1 MAKVKALYSYSYDY
15 EGSKI
20 SFKCGDE
27 FQLLAK
33 VNPDWWHVRRWIDQ
47 GSQDIYIPAVYVK
60 EVGEEANPLYE
71 NMADLKKQVD
81 EFKKKESSTPPPPTA
96 RKPKHD
102 RSSNDKIKAVVR
114 QDVPLGSAAPDNATE
129 TESVAH
135 RAKKLAE
142 NFQAKKQ
149 EEESGISKTGSTS
162 PLVLPKRSQS
172 TRRDEE
178 PGSPRS
184 TRKLLQESGSSG
196 NILSVASKP
205 RSRSMNTRPADK
217 KDENSVS
224 STDLHQD
231 APSTTAKKQPPP
243 VLPKMNKLGRPK
255 SMLMFSP
262 TEDVSEEVFASAL
275 QSQLTEQIKQR
286 SVNSAGVATT
296 ATGVTGS
303 KNGDQKSSQGDAQ
316 PHTVKVHDQY
326 FFGGRRVGGGS
337 CLQTSPP
344 HWKSHSSLFPPLI
357 WVGRFSLP

>member
-1 MAKVKALYSYSYDY
+1 MAKVKALYSYAYDY

-33 VNPDWWHVRRWIDQ
+33 VNNDWWHVRRWIDQ

-60 EVGEEANPLYE
+60 EVGGEVNPLYE

-102 RSSNDKIKAVVR
+102 RSSNDKKAVVR
-114 QDVPLGSAAPDNATE
+114 QDAPLGSSAPDNTTE

-149 EEESGISKTGSTS
+149 EEEFGIPRTGSTS
-162 PLVLPKRSQS
+162 PLVMPKRSQS

-184 TRKLLQESGSSG
+184 TRKLQESGSSG
-196 NILSVASKP
+196 NILAVASKP
-205 RSRSMNTRPADK
+205 RSRSMNTRPAEK

-224 STDLHQD
+224 ATDLHQD
-231 APSTTAKKQPPP
+231 GPTTTAKNPAKTKQPPP
-243 VLPKMNKLGRPK
+243 VLPKVNKLGRPK
-255 SMLMFSP
+255 SMSTFSP
-262 TEDVSEEVFASAL
+262 TEDVEDVFSSAL
-275 QSQLTEQIKQR
+275 QSQLTEQIKLR
-286 SVNSAGVATT
+286 SVNGAGVAATT
-296 ATGVTGS
+296 ASGVTAI
-303 KNGDQKSSQGDAQ
+303 KCGDMKSSQPEAQ
-316 PHTVKVHDQY
+316 PHTVTTSKV
-326 FFGGRRVGGGS
+326 
-337 CLQTSPP
+337 
-344 HWKSHSSLFPPLI
+344 
-357 WVGRFSLP
+357 

>member
-33 VNPDWWHVRRWIDQ
+33 VNTDWWHVRRWIDQ
-47 GSQDIYIPAVYVK
+47 GPQDIYIPAVYVK
-60 EVGEEANPLYE
+60 EVGEETNPLYE

-149 EEESGISKTGSTS
+149 EEEFGIPRTGSTS

-172 TRRDEE
+172 TRRDED
-178 PGSPRS
+178 PGSPRA
-184 TRKLLQESGSSG
+184 TRKLGESGSSG
-196 NILSVASKP
+196 NILTVASKP

-217 KDENSVS
+217 KDENSIS
-224 STDLHQD
+224 ATDLHQD
-231 APSTTAKKQPPP
+231 APATTAKKQPPP
-243 VLPKMNKLGRPK
+243 VLPKMNKPVRPK
-255 SMLMFSP
+255 SMLTLSP
-262 TEDVSEEVFASAL
+262 TEDISEEVFSSAL
-275 QSQLTEQIKQR
+275 QSQLAEQIKQR

-296 ATGVTGS
+296 ASGVTGS

-316 PHTVKVHDQY
+316 PHTVKVRG
-326 FFGGRRVGGGS
+326 FV
-337 CLQTSPP
+337 
-344 HWKSHSSLFPPLI
+344 
-357 WVGRFSLP
+357 